1 MPRRGRSVF
10 VARIDNLE
18 RETGIYAKRT
28 DDCRTDDCRTAAAQQ
43 PETCFRDREKEGSE
57 TGQQIEAKDKIGGP
71 SVTATVGDRLAN
83 DE

>member
-18 RETGIYAKRT
+18 RETGIYAK
-28 DDCRTDDCRTAAAQQ
+28 RTDDCRTAAAQQ